1 MNSISVQAACNG
13 ETPTKPHC
21 HRHTSAASDTT
32 LSDVRYG
39 RFVAAP
45 DSSTYSLSQQTAN
58 TNASTAEHQENA
70 QNALNDF
77 GKRYRANS

>member
-1 MNSISVQAACNG
+1 MDSFSVQAACNG
-13 ETPTKPHC
+13 ETPTKPH

-32 LSDVRYG
+32 LSNVRYG

-45 DSSTYSLSQQTAN
+45 DSSTYILSQQTAN
-58 TNASTAEHQENA
+58 TNASLAGHQANA

-77 GKRYRANS
+77 GQRYRANS